1 MERVERTTK
10 RSGTVVDA
18 RMSLAMWLRAGRAQR
33 SMTIEDVAKVT
44 KIQPR
49 ILERLEA
56 GKFDGLP
63 AEVFVRGFVRSF
75 ARCVGLD
82 ETEALE
88 RYNIVVASGG
98 KDPSPT
104 ARALVDSMSDLAPRA
119 ASRATGPVML
129 VATPIEVV
137 EVAPD
142 VVETVLL
149 PESGTLMELTTIPA
163 SSMDEVKIAD
173 VAAAAAVEP
182 VVATPVEPGVAT
194 ADAAPGPKGKKK
206 RARGGKRKS
215 IATGTPS
222 EATPVVAAAA
232 AAIDDV
238 TVVAVVAVAPGSA
251 SSPERPIIGD
261 LDPAIAAIAAIPAP
275 AVAAPVDPDPAPVAV
290 AEAIAGD
297 AMSPRV
303 LEPRRDEADEIALAV
318 TEPWAPKMPPLAT
331 TSVPWR
337 RPAMTTTAAP
347 IVPSLV
353 IDDAAPEYAERVLE
367 DRAAAKI
374 STTNA
379 QRRSFLPPILL
390 DREDRSA
397 RQGGLTLAVI
407 LLLIAATITLSYL
420 MRRPSSSGDGI
431 TQADVSTHFVG

>member
-10 RSGTVVDA
+10 RSGTVIDA
-18 RMSLAMWLRAGRAQR
+18 RMSLALWLRAGRAQR
-33 SMTIEDVAKVT
+33 GLSIEDVAKVT

-82 ETEALE
+82 EGEALE
-88 RYNIVVASGG
+88 RYKLIVAAGG
-98 KDPSPT
+98 KDASPM

-119 ASRATGPVML
+119 ASRTSGPVML
-129 VATPIEVV
+129 VAAPIEVV
-137 EVAPD
+137 EIPTAAVE

-149 PESGTLMELTTIPA
+149 PETGTLTELSTIPA
-163 SSMDEVKIAD
+163 SSMDEVKVAD
-173 VAAAAAVEP
+173 VVTAEAIEVAATPVEP
-182 VVATPVEPGVAT
+182 VVAEAG
-194 ADAAPGPKGKKK
+194 AAKPKKK
-206 RARGGKRKS
+206 KSRGKRKS

-222 EATPVVAAAA
+222 EATPVVASSV
-232 AAIDDV
+232 DDV
-238 TVVAVVAVAPGSA
+238 ALVSAPVPSL
-251 SSPERPIIGD
+251 SLSPSPSPSVERPIIGD
-261 LDPAIAAIAAIPAP
+261 LDPAIAAILAVP
-275 AVAAPVDPDPAPVAV
+275 AVAPATTTVEASVEVVIDEPTTPPVTVIDV
-290 AEAIAGD
+290 EAA
-297 AMSPRV
+297 A
-303 LEPRRDEADEIALAV
+303 
-318 TEPWAPKMPPLAT
+318 TEMWAPKMPPLAT

-337 RPAMTTTAAP
+337 RPAMTTTTAP

-367 DRAAAKI
+367 DRAAAKV

-431 TQADVSTHFVG
+431 TQADVPTHFVG

>member
-1 MERVERTTK
+1 MTVE
-10 RSGTVVDA
+10 A
-18 RMSLAMWLRAGRAQR
+18 
-33 SMTIEDVAKVT
+33 VAKVT

-82 ETEALE
+82 EVEALE
-88 RYNIVVASGG
+88 RYNLIVASGG
-98 KDPSPT
+98 KDASPT

-129 VATPIEVV
+129 VQAPIEVV
-137 EVAPD
+137 EIPPAPD
-142 VVETVLL
+142 VVETVRL
-149 PESGTLMELTTIPA
+149 PETGTLMELTTIPA
-163 SSMDEVKIAD
+163 SSMDEVKID
-173 VAAAAAVEP
+173 DITAAAAEPEP
-182 VVATPVEPGVAT
+182 VVAEPVVA
-194 ADAAPGPKGKKK
+194 AAEAAPAPKGKKK

-222 EATPVVAAAA
+222 EATPIVAAAV
-232 AAIDDV
+232 DDV
-238 TVVAVVAVAPGSA
+238 AIITTAAVTAPV

-261 LDPAIAAIAAIPAP
+261 VDPAIAAIVVAPPIVESPAIE
-275 AVAAPVDPDPAPVAV
+275 AAPVV
-290 AEAIAGD
+290 E
-297 AMSPRV
+297 
-303 LEPRRDEADEIALAV
+303 LAV
-318 TEPWAPKMPPLAT
+318 DVVIDEPTRTIDTEAAATEMWAPKMPPLAT
-331 TSVPWR
+331 ASVPWR
-337 RPAMTTTAAP
+337 RPTMTSTAAP

-367 DRAAAKI
+367 DRAAAKV

-431 TQADVSTHFVG
+431 TQADAPTHFVG